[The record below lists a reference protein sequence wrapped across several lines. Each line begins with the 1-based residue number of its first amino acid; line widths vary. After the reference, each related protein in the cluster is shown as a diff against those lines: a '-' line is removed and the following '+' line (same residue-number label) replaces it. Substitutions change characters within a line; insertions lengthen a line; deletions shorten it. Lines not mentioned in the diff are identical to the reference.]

1 MGLFLFSTLPRDLTA
16 LGAAGVLLLSRKMA
30 SRRTLEIVDWQ
41 LLLLFLG
48 LFVVNAA
55 FEFAG
60 GLQILKE
67 FLESAGVSLSSP
79 AWLYGVTTVLSNLV
93 SNVPAVMLLLPLAR
107 DVPQA
112 GYILAVSS
120 TFAGNLLIVGSIA
133 NIIVAGEAERMG
145 IPFDWKQHALVGVPV
160 TLISLAA
167 GLACLWLF

>member
-1 MGLFLFSTLPRDLTA
+1 M
-16 LGAAGVLLLSRKMA
+16 
-30 SRRTLEIVDWQ
+30 
-41 LLLLFLG
+41 
-48 LFVVNAA
+48 
-55 FEFAG
+55 FAG
-60 GLQILKE
+60 QVVLDAVVLGGGQEAIIENEFSDLAIDE
-67 FLESAGVSLSSP
+67 FLE
-79 AWLYGVTTVLSNLV
+79 
-93 SNVPAVMLLLPLAR
+93 
-107 DVPQA
+107 A

>member
-1 MGLFLFSTLPRDLTA
+1 MR
-16 LGAAGVLLLSRKMA
+16 
-30 SRRTLEIVDWQ
+30 
-41 LLLLFLG
+41 
-48 LFVVNAA
+48 A
-55 FEFAG
+55 FESAG

-67 FLESAGVSLSSP
+67 FLDSSGVSFPSP

-93 SNVPAVMLLLPLAR
+93 SNVPAVMLLLPLVR

-145 IPFDWKQHALVGVPV
+145 IPFDWKLHALVGSSGDPDQPCRR
-160 TLISLAA
+160 TRLPLAFLKNSIS
-167 GLACLWLF
+167 